1 MSVVVNCR
9 FLTRPMT
16 GVERFAEQITEQ
28 LIDLRDDLVLVAPSR
43 GELRRT
49 ELAGLP
55 VQRAGGLSGH
65 AWEQISLR
73 RFLRRQGGPLLVD
86 LANTGP
92 VGYRRQVVAVHD
104 ITHRRH
110 PEGYAWQF
118 RALYAAMTPRL
129 IADSAAVVT
138 VSDFSRR
145 ELETLASPRRPIT
158 VVPNAV
164 GGWIGRDDALAPRDR
179 VEEPFFLVVGS
190 ANAHKNLATAY
201 RAFRDYRDHGG
212 DAALIVVGST
222 HRSFSSSTVVEQE
235 GVITLGRVE
244 DSELAW
250 LYSHASAFI
259 FPSLYEGFGIPPLEA
274 QAAGVPVIASDI
286 APLRESLTAESALW
300 FPPTDAR
307 ALADALRRASTDEA
321 LRARL
326 ITEGSRNVARFSWRR
341 SAKILS
347 GVLDDVLASD
357 S

>member
-1 MSVVVNCR
+1 MNVVVNCR
-9 FLTRPMT
+9 FLTRPTT

-28 LIDLRDDLVLVAPSR
+28 LIGLRDDLVLMAPSR

-55 VQRAGGLSGH
+55 VQRVGGFSGH

-110 PEGYAWQF
+110 PEGYAWRF

-129 IADSAAVVT
+129 VGDSAAVVT

-145 ELETLASPRRPIT
+145 ELETLASPRRQIT

-164 GGWIGRDDALAPRDR
+164 GSWVVRDDALAPRPRIED
-179 VEEPFFLVVGS
+179 PFFLVVGS
-190 ANAHKNLATAY
+190 ANSHKNLITAY

-212 DAALIVVGST
+212 EAVLVVVGST
-222 HRSFSSSTVVEQE
+222 HRSFSSSTVTGQE

-244 DSELAW
+244 DAELAW
-250 LYSHASAFI
+250 LYGHATAFI

-274 QAAGVPVIASDI
+274 QAAGTPVIASDI
-286 APLRESLTAESALW
+286 AALRESLTAESALW
-300 FPPTDAR
+300 FPPTDAH
-307 ALADALRRASTDEA
+307 ALADALRRVCTDEA
-321 LRARL
+321 LRSRL

-341 SAKILS
+341 SAEILS
-347 GVLDDVLASD
+347 AVLDDVLASG